1 MDTLWNDVSWSFI
14 FYRIITL
21 DTRLMA
27 RKEQLRKA
35 LQYYEIII
43 FEGKDYD
50 TNDFYNLK
58 RELLRGEHLDLIE
71 IFEVLESMI
80 EKKHND
86 LMNRRLNLLTI
97 WSTIFLPLSF
107 YTGLWGMN
115 FDDVPLISDDH
126 GFWIFAVLTV
136 GTVVGMWAY
145 FKKNKW
151 I

>member
-1 MDTLWNDVSWSFI
+1 MEK
-14 FYRIITL
+14 R
-21 DTRLMA
+21 
-27 RKEQLRKA
+27 EQLKKA
-35 LQYYEIII
+35 LEYYEIVI
-43 FEGKDYD
+43 FEKKDYD
-50 TNDFYNLK
+50 VNDFYNLK
-58 RELLRGEHLDLIE
+58 RELLKEEHLDLIQ

-80 EKKHND
+80 EKRHND

>member
-1 MDTLWNDVSWSFI
+1 
-14 FYRIITL
+14 
-21 DTRLMA
+21 MA
-27 RKEQLRKA
+27 TKGQLKKSLA
-35 LQYYEIII
+35 YYEIVI
-43 FEGKDYD
+43 FEDKEYD

-58 RELLRGEHLDLIE
+58 RELLKGEHLDLIQ

-80 EKKHND
+80 EKRHND

-126 GFWIFAVLTV
+126 GFWIFAILTI
-136 GTVVGMWAY
+136 GTVVSMWIY
-145 FKKNKW
+145 FKRNKW
-151 I
+151 L

>member
-1 MDTLWNDVSWSFI
+1 MEK
-14 FYRIITL
+14 R
-21 DTRLMA
+21 
-27 RKEQLRKA
+27 EQLKKA
-35 LQYYEIII
+35 LEYYEIVI
-43 FEGKDYD
+43 FEKKDYD
-50 TNDFYNLK
+50 VNDFYNLK
-58 RELLRGEHLDLIE
+58 RELLKEEHLDLIQ

-80 EKKHND
+80 EKRHND

-151 I
+151 V

>member
-1 MDTLWNDVSWSFI
+1 
-14 FYRIITL
+14 
-21 DTRLMA
+21 MA
-27 RKEQLRKA
+27 TKGQLKKA
-35 LQYYEIII
+35 LAYYEIVI
-43 FEGKDYD
+43 FEDKEYD

-58 RELLRGEHLDLIE
+58 RELLKGEHLDLIQ

-80 EKKHND
+80 EKRHND

-126 GFWIFAVLTV
+126 GFWIFAILTI
-136 GTVVGMWAY
+136 GTVVSMWIY
-145 FKKNKW
+145 FKRNKW
-151 I
+151 L

>member
-1 MDTLWNDVSWSFI
+1 MEK
-14 FYRIITL
+14 R
-21 DTRLMA
+21 
-27 RKEQLRKA
+27 EQLKKA
-35 LQYYEIII
+35 LEYYEIII
-43 FEGKDYD
+43 FEKKDYD
-50 TNDFYNLK
+50 VNDFYNLK
-58 RELLRGEHLDLIE
+58 RELLKGEHLDLIQ
-71 IFEVLESMI
+71 IFEVLEAMI
-80 EKKHND
+80 EKRHSD

-107 YTGLWGMN
+107 YTGVWGMN